1 MHFSV
6 LSVVH
11 QVIRTLV
18 ASMLQHKF
26 TKVRNMKNLHIEHP
40 EDTILTGDLSVLN
53 AFQSDNH
60 YSVKIDGSPAIVWGT
75 DPENGKFFVGTK
87 SVFNKRTP
95 KINYSIQDIERN
107 HPDFE
112 LNSILIRCFNC
123 LPRIGVEGRVFQ
135 GDFIGYGGY
144 RDYKPNAISY
154 TFAEVQNVG
163 VVVAPH
169 TEYKGTTLK
178 DMNAEPLIEKLD
190 PTMFVQ
196 PNAWLGE
203 RGATMD
209 IDLMIG
215 FARQIATLVEF
226 ATPSEAKQLKQDLN
240 AYIKDG
246 DEIVAEEFANYQL
259 VRLWLLVESIKT
271 EFMELMRDDFDAEC
285 FIGNQYI
292 SGEGYVMAGDHGVFK
307 LVVRE
312 VFSYYNFNIIRS

>member
-1 MHFSV
+1 
-6 LSVVH
+6 
-11 QVIRTLV
+11 
-18 ASMLQHKF
+18 
-26 TKVRNMKNLHIEHP
+26 MKNKHIEHP
-40 EDTILTGDLSVLN
+40 EDTILTGDLSVLD
-53 AFQSDNH
+53 AFSSENH

-95 KINYSIQDIERN
+95 KVNYTVQDIERN
-107 HPDFE
+107 HQDFG
-112 LNSILIRCFNC
+112 LQSILIRCLHC
-123 LPRIGVEGRVFQ
+123 LPRIGFEGRVFQ
-135 GDFIGYGGY
+135 GDFIGFGGY

-196 PNAWLGE
+196 PDAWLSE
-203 RGATMD
+203 LGADKD
-209 IDLMIG
+209 IPQLIG
-215 FARQIATLVEF
+215 FARQMATLVDF
-226 ATPSEAKQLKQDLN
+226 ATPTEAKQLKQDLN
-240 AYIKDG
+240 AYIRDG
-246 DEIVAEEFANYQL
+246 DEVVAEEFANYQL
-259 VRLWLLVESIKT
+259 VRLWLLVKDIK
-271 EFMELMRDDFDAEC
+271 EQFMYRMRDNFDAEC

-292 SGEGYVMAGDHGVFK
+292 SGEGYVMAGDHGTYK
-307 LVVRE
+307 LINRE

>member
-1 MHFSV
+1 
-6 LSVVH
+6 
-11 QVIRTLV
+11 
-18 ASMLQHKF
+18 
-26 TKVRNMKNLHIEHP
+26 MKNLHIEHP
-40 EDTILTGDLSVLN
+40 EDTILTGDLSVLD

-75 DPENGKFFVGTK
+75 NPENGKFFVGTK

-95 KINYSIQDIERN
+95 KINYTVQDIERN

-112 LNSILIRCFNC
+112 LNSILIRCLHC
-123 LPRIGVEGRVFQ
+123 LPRIGFEGRVFQ

-178 DMNAEPLIEKLD
+178 DMNAEPLTEKLD

-196 PNAWLGE
+196 PDAWLSE
-203 RGATMD
+203 LGAGHD
-209 IDLMIG
+209 ISQLIK
-215 FARQIATLVEF
+215 FARQMATLVDF
-226 ATPSEAKQLKQDLN
+226 ATEKEAKYIKQDLN

-246 DEIVAEEFANYQL
+246 DEVVAEEFANYQL
-259 VRLWLLVESIKT
+259 IRLWLLVKKIKE
-271 EFMELMRDDFDAEC
+271 EFMLRMRDNFDAEC
-285 FIGNQYI
+285 FIGNEYI
-292 SGEGYVMAGDHGVFK
+292 NGEGYVMSGLHGVFK
-307 LVVRE
+307 LVDRE
-312 VFSYYNFNIIRS
+312 TFSYYNFNIIRS

>member
-1 MHFSV
+1 M
-6 LSVVH
+6 
-11 QVIRTLV
+11 Q
-18 ASMLQHKF
+18 QQKF
-26 TKVRNMKNLHIEHP
+26 TKVRNMKRLHIEHP
-40 EDTILTGDLSVLN
+40 EDTILTGDLSVLD

-95 KINYSIQDIERN
+95 KVNYSNADIERN
-107 HPDFE
+107 HGNNFE
-112 LNSILIRCFNC
+112 LSSILHRCFNC
-123 LPRIGVEGRVFQ
+123 LPRIGFEGRVFQ

-154 TFAEVQNVG
+154 TFAEVQRVG

-178 DMNAEPLIEKLD
+178 DMNAEPLTEKLD

-196 PNAWLGE
+196 PDAWLGE
-203 RGATMD
+203 QGATMD
-209 IDLMIG
+209 INLMIN
-215 FARQIATLVEF
+215 FARQMSTLVDF
-226 ATPSEAKQLKQDLN
+226 ATPKEAKQLKQDLN
-240 AYIKDG
+240 AYIRDG
-246 DEIVAEEFANYQL
+246 EQVVAEEFANYQL

-271 EFMELMRDDFDAEC
+271 EYMELMRDDFDAEC

-292 SGEGYVMAGDHGVFK
+292 NGEGYVMHSKHGTYK
-307 LVVRE
+307 LVDRQT
-312 VFSYYNFNIIRS
+312 FSRYNFNIIR